1 MTTYGDVADV
11 AGYPK
16 QARLVGRILAT
27 TDVEVP
33 WWRVVNAAGRIVSGH
48 PDEQAELL
56 RAEGVVVVDQR
67 VTDAP
72 VGRFRRSRVWSAVR
86 AGRHL
91 TLDLHERQPDVV
103 ERVLHRGSVLAQ
115 PRSQPVDQ
123 AGDGVDRQRGLAQ
136 IGGIRRQVDRSRVRT
151 DPSHGS

>member
-1 MTTYGDVADV
+1 VNDLDRERRILDVLRALEEGEVTTYGDVAEV

-48 PDEQAELL
+48 PAEQANLL

-72 VGRFRRSRVWSAVR
+72 LGRFRPSRS
-86 AGRHL
+86 GR
-91 TLDLHERQPDVV
+91 RPG
-103 ERVLHRGSVLAQ
+103 R
-115 PRSQPVDQ
+115 
-123 AGDGVDRQRGLAQ
+123 
-136 IGGIRRQVDRSRVRT
+136 
-151 DPSHGS
+151 PSSGP